1 MVDSKESYKFDLQGD
16 KGLRTNYLYALI
28 DPLNHPR
35 EHPPIDSF
43 GESILGIV
51 SLKED
56 RINNNKNNFAS
67 YPYLDLTLTQ
77 LEVCIVSYKT

>member
-1 MVDSKESYKFDLQGD
+1 MVDSKESYKFDLGD
-16 KGLRTNYLYALI
+16 KGLRINYLYALV

-51 SLKED
+51 SLTED
-56 RINNNKNNFAS
+56 RINNGNFAS
-67 YPYLDLTLTQ
+67 YPHIDLTLTQ
-77 LEVCIVSYKT
+77 LEVRIVSYKT

>member
-1 MVDSKESYKFDLQGD
+1 MVDSKESFKFDLGD
-16 KGLRTNYLYALI
+16 KGLRINYLYALI

-51 SLKED
+51 SLTED
-56 RINNNKNNFAS
+56 RINNGNFAS
-67 YPYLDLTLTQ
+67 YPHIDLTLTQ
-77 LEVCIVSYKT
+77 LEVRIVSYKT

>member
-1 MVDSKESYKFDLQGD
+1 MVDSKESYKFDLGD
-16 KGLRTNYLYALI
+16 KGLRINYLYALI

-51 SLKED
+51 SLTED
-56 RINNNKNNFAS
+56 RINNNNGNFAS
-67 YPYLDLTLTQ
+67 YPHIDLTLTQ

>member
-1 MVDSKESYKFDLQGD
+1 MVDSKESYKFDLGD
-16 KGLRTNYLYALI
+16 KGLRTNYLYTLI

-51 SLKED
+51 SLTED
-56 RINNNKNNFAS
+56 RINNGNFAS
-67 YPYLDLTLTQ
+67 YPHIDLTLTQ
-77 LEVCIVSYKT
+77 LEVRIVSYKT

>member
-1 MVDSKESYKFDLQGD
+1 MVDSKESYKFDLGD
-16 KGLRTNYLYALI
+16 KGLRINYLYALI

-51 SLKED
+51 SLTED
-56 RINNNKNNFAS
+56 RINNGNFAS
-67 YPYLDLTLTQ
+67 YPHIDLTLTQ
-77 LEVCIVSYKT
+77 LEVRIVSYKT

>member
-51 SLKED
+51 SLTED
-56 RINNNKNNFAS
+56 RINNNNSNFAS
-67 YPYLDLTLTQ
+67 YPHIDLTLTQ
-77 LEVCIVSYKT
+77 LEVRIVSYKT

>member
-1 MVDSKESYKFDLQGD
+1 MVDSKESYKFDLGD

-51 SLKED
+51 SLTED
-56 RINNNKNNFAS
+56 RINNGNFAS
-67 YPYLDLTLTQ
+67 YPHIDLTLTQ
-77 LEVCIVSYKT
+77 LEVRIVSYKT

>member
-1 MVDSKESYKFDLQGD
+1 MVDSKESYKFDLGG
-16 KGLRTNYLYALI
+16 KGLRINYLYALI

-51 SLKED
+51 SLTED
-56 RINNNKNNFAS
+56 RINNGNLTS
-67 YPYLDLTLTQ
+67 YPHIDLTLTQ
-77 LEVCIVSYKT
+77 LEVRIVSYKT